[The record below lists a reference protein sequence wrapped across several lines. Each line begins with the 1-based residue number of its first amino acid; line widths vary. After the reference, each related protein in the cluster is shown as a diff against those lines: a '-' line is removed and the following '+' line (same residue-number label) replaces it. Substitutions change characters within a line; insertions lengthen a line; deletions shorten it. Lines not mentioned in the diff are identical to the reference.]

1 PAALADLDEAVRRGA
16 DPEAAGAARAAV
28 LQAVGRYE
36 EALEVRQ
43 RQAALRPTIV
53 TLGALASLAADR
65 GELALADRLFDAAV
79 SSYPDVSPFPVAWVR
94 FQQGTMWMRAGA
106 LSQARE

>member
-1 PAALADLDEAVRRGA
+1 
-16 DPEAAGAARAAV
+16 
-28 LQAVGRYE
+28 
-36 EALEVRQ
+36 ALEVRQ

-79 SSYPDVSPFPVAWVR
+79 SSYRDVSPFPVAWVR

-106 LSQARE
+106 LSQAREQLEEAHRRLPQYVAAATHLGETE